1 MSKNVARGRIGC
13 WTCRIRH
20 RKCDERRPACRECSS
35 RRIPCYGY
43 DSKPPAWM
51 SDPRRLSSE
60 LQDIKR
66 AVKENFR
73 RVRRLQ
79 NRPSSPES
87 PNTDHGAAGYET
99 SFLLPEAAEVEAPRE
114 HTEPRQAATENTNF
128 REAQHIVHYLD
139 YIFPLQYPYYVD
151 DPDLGGRGWLFWL
164 LTKSPPLRQAA
175 LTLSALH
182 QHTVSH
188 YRAESQ
194 ESELIQYHTK
204 ALQELRQVLSR
215 REVEG
220 FASNREEWVE
230 FVAGGLALISFEVFQ
245 GGICNWEPHVS
256 ALGSILAEP
265 TPSELQL
272 QPAELSRAESE
283 LVGGIAIA
291 QKFQVANLLWFDI
304 LACTSTGA
312 SPRTP
317 YRQWLNVPEVDMS
330 RVMGCQNWMMA
341 IIGDISS
348 LSAMASSLQ
357 VETMHSSIQSLE
369 ERIYRG
375 LDALDSEP
383 VIPSARKSRL
393 VTRIFA
399 TTALVQLFTIDASP
413 RILATDSEVAITRV
427 IDAIDQLPN
436 DVSLRGLTWPITVV
450 GCLARAEQQ
459 DFFEKILEGILKQPN
474 SAFSNCGTVL
484 RVIRHCWGRDT
495 DSCWTPRRAMAD
507 MGICALLV

>member
-1 MSKNVARGRIGC
+1 MPKNVTRGRIGC

-20 RKCDERRPACRECSS
+20 RKCDERRPACRECTS

-51 SDPRRLSSE
+51 NDPRRLNSG
-60 LQDIKR
+60 LQNIKR
-66 AVKENFR
+66 AVKENFK

-79 NRPSSPES
+79 NQPSSPELHS
-87 PNTDHGAAGYET
+87 AGHATASDGSGLPLPAA
-99 SFLLPEAAEVEAPRE
+99 SNVEEPLE
-114 HTEPRQAATENTNF
+114 GTEPRATTENASF

-230 FVAGGLALISFEVFQ
+230 FVAGGLALISFQVFQ
-245 GGICNWEPHVS
+245 GGTCNWEPHVS

-265 TPSELQL
+265 TPSELRL
-272 QPAELSRAESE
+272 QPAELNRADSE

-291 QKFQVANLLWFDI
+291 QRFQVANLLWFDI

-341 IIGDISS
+341 IIGDIAS
-348 LSAMASSLQ
+348 LGAVASSFQ
-357 VETMHSSIQSLE
+357 TEVMHSSMQALE

-383 VIPSARKSRL
+383 EVSIARKSRL

-399 TTALVQLFTIDASP
+399 TTALVQLSTIDASP
-413 RILATDSEVAITRV
+413 AILATTQEDSITRV
-427 IDAIDQLPN
+427 IEAMDQLPN

-450 GCLARAEQQ
+450 G
-459 DFFEKILEGILKQPN
+459 
-474 SAFSNCGTVL
+474 SFSNCGTVL
-484 RVIRHCWGRDT
+484 RVIRHCWNRDT
-495 DSCWTPRRAMAD
+495 DSYWTPRRAMAD